1 MRMVHL
7 KELTITKDP
16 SFYQYT
22 DFKELDTFTTSEL
35 TIALRILRQE
45 QRRLQDKTS
54 VRGRLYERSGADPI
68 DKKNL
73 QQVEKYRDQVEVL
86 LAEKQGYIPSNLTD
100 KAIDKIISEYKKT
113 YQKLAKKG
121 KLKLK

>member
-1 MRMVHL
+1 M
-7 KELTITKDP
+7 
-16 SFYQYT
+16 
-22 DFKELDTFTTSEL
+22 
-35 TIALRILRQE
+35 
-45 QRRLQDKTS
+45 
-54 VRGRLYERSGADPI
+54 
-68 DKKNL
+68 
-73 QQVEKYRDQVEVL
+73 L